1 MAIRRQK
8 SLVLILA
15 REFASQLSMPMFIAD
30 PDGRLVFY
38 NEPAEEILGQ
48 TYAEAGELSA
58 EAWAE
63 HFTTQDLEGQPI
75 ELDQLPAG
83 IALLERRPAHGT
95 HRLKGLDGV
104 WRTVSVTAFPL
115 LTGGEEPEGLVAI
128 FWEAS
133 EE

>member
-30 PDGRLVFY
+30 ADGRLVFY

-58 EAWAE
+58 EEWAAKY
-63 HFTTQDLEGQPI
+63 TTQDLEGKPI
-75 ELDQLPAG
+75 ELDRLPAG
-83 IALLERRPAHGT
+83 IALLEGRPVHGT
-95 HRLKGLDGV
+95 HRMKGLDDV
-104 WRTVSVTAFPL
+104 WRTVSVTAIPL
-115 LTGGEEPEGLVAI
+115 LTGGEEPEGMVAM
-128 FWEAS
+128 FWEPD